1 MTIKRL
7 RISLFVFA
15 LLIRVAYTLLELRSK
30 GIDRSNDAG
39 DYIQFAEFMQV
50 QGWMVK
56 DISTLKLHAG
66 PGYPWVLF
74 LDMSLT
80 GGNSFYLSIVVNIV
94 ISALFCV
101 LLFQL
106 LLNLG
111 LSRNISLGAGLW
123 ACLYVHH
130 LRYVP
135 ALNKETLVILLLAF
149 VIYMLYQ
156 SSQSIK
162 LHMLVLGALAY
173 SYLIH
178 IDERYFFYFPFLL
191 AYMLLPQLKSGFRNS
206 MLFSFLV
213 ILSMIPWLYRNYI
226 VFERPVI
233 LTERTAP
240 FTDKLLGYESPAN
253 PYRQDPI
260 STYDRKNIPVYEAF
274 TDSLIQGYEL
284 KSKGYKFLD
293 LMKEGIQNADTPYT
307 QGKWEAKWFELKEL
321 YKPVHF
327 QGDYTANGYRY
338 HRPWKAASN
347 LIYGLQYGVLLLLLP
362 FGIVQLSRT
371 HRRLLVLLLMII
383 VVHTLIHVF
392 IAYGLQRYRVPIDFC
407 LMILAAF
414 GVQFLM
420 KKATK

>member
-7 RISLFVFA
+7 RIALFLFA
-15 LLIRVAYTLLELRSK
+15 LLIRVAYTLLKLRSN
-30 GIDRSNDAG
+30 GLERGYDAG

-50 QGWMVK
+50 QGWMVE
-56 DISTLKLHAG
+56 DISALNLHAG

-74 LDMSLT
+74 LDMSLS
-80 GGNSFYLSIVVNIV
+80 GGNSFYLSIALNVVV
-94 ISALFCV
+94 SALFCV
-101 LLFQL
+101 LLFHL

-111 LSRNISLGAGLW
+111 LNRNISLGAGLW
-123 ACLYVHH
+123 ASLYVQH

-135 ALNKETLVILLLAF
+135 ELNKETLVIFLLAF
-149 VIYMLYQ
+149 VIYTLYQ
-156 SSQSIK
+156 RPEMIK
-162 LHMLVLGALAY
+162 FRMLALGALAY

-178 IDERYFFYFPFLL
+178 IDERYFFYIPFLVVF
-191 AYMLLPQLKSGFRNS
+191 MLLPPLKSGVRNA

-260 STYDRKNIPVYEAF
+260 SPYQRTNIPVYEAF

-284 KSKGYKFLD
+284 KSKGYRYLD

-307 QGKWEAKWFELKEL
+307 QGKWEAKWSEFKEM

-327 QGDYTANGYRY
+327 QGAYTANGYRY
-338 HRPWKAASN
+338 QRPWKAASN
-347 LIYGLQYGVLLLLLP
+347 LIYGLQYGGLLLLLP

-371 HRRLLVLLLMII
+371 HRRLLYLILMVI

-407 LMILAAF
+407 LMILGAF
-414 GVQFLM
+414 GVQFII
-420 KKATK
+420 KKATN